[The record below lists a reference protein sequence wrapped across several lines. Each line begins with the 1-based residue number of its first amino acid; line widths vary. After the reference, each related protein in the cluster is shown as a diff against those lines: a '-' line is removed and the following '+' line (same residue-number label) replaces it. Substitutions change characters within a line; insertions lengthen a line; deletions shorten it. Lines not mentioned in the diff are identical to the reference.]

1 MPKYVHFNWV
11 KVKQYF
17 GTAVFHSIVF
27 RLKIQKSTVLEKN
40 DFAWSFD
47 RFEGQVVTVCDKAN
61 KLTSSANSRSLMA
74 TQEYC
79 HVIYTR

>member
-27 RLKIQKSTVLEKN
+27 WLKMQKSTVLEKKIILSGVLIDLKCMWLQYGLADLEKHQTLAVLLIVN
-40 DFAWSFD
+40 F
-47 RFEGQVVTVCDKAN
+47 
-61 KLTSSANSRSLMA
+61 SR
-74 TQEYC
+74 
-79 HVIYTR
+79 IFK